1 MRTFRPLFALAIVAA
16 LLAGVT
22 GCGSKDVAAIVN
34 GEEISKAELEAQV
47 NRLMEQSPEMFK
59 GEEGESRLVEFK
71 RQLLDNMINNV
82 LVRQAAAERGI
93 EVTDEEVNA
102 QIDDLKA
109 GFPTE
114 DDFNKALSDAN
125 LTVEDL
131 KQQLRDQLATQRLM
145 EELVGDDEVTDEEI
159 AKYYEDNKAKFEE
172 QSSTRAS
179 HILFDKDDKATAEK
193 VLAEVKGGAA
203 FDELAKKHSKDAGSA
218 AQGGDLGWSDP
229 ARPFVAEFQA
239 ALDKLEVGEIS
250 DLVETEYGWHII
262 KVDETRDERTK
273 PLDEVRDQI
282 EAAILQQRNT
292 TAYQDFLAGVR
303 EKATI
308 EILIDELKPVESE
321 AQDADQEQSSDGESG
336 DSGK

>member
-1 MRTFRPLFALAIVAA
+1 MRTFRPLFALALVAA
-16 LLAGVT
+16 LLVGVA

-34 GEEISKAELEAQV
+34 GEEISKADLEAQV

-59 GEEGESRLVEFK
+59 GDDGESRLVEFK

-82 LVRQAAAERGI
+82 LIRQAAAERGI
-93 EVTDEEVNA
+93 EVTDEEITA
-102 QIDDLKA
+102 QVDDLKA

-114 DDFNKALSDAN
+114 DDFDKALSDAN
-125 LTVEDL
+125 LTLDDL

-159 AKYYEDNKAKFEE
+159 AKYYEENKTEFEE
-172 QSSTRAS
+172 QTATRAS

-203 FDELAKKHSKDAGSA
+203 FDELAKKYSKDPGSA

-229 ARPFVAEFQA
+229 ARPFVTEFQE
-239 ALDKLEVGEIS
+239 ALDKLKVGEIS

-262 KVDETRDERTK
+262 KVDEKRDERTK
-273 PLDEVRDQI
+273 PLDEVREQI
-282 EAAILQQRNT
+282 EAAILKQRNVA
-292 TAYQDFLAGVR
+292 AYKEFLAETR
-303 EKATI
+303 KKATI
-308 EILIDELKPVESE
+308 EILIDELKPAKSAEK
-321 AQDADQEQSSDGESG
+321 DAGEQSDDSG
-336 DSGK
+336 DSDK